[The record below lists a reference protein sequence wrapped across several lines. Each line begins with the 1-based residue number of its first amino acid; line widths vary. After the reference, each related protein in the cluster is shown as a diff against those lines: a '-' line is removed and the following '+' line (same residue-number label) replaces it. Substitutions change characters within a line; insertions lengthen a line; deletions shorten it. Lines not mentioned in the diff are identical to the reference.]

1 MRDRDE
7 LALADALISASRALV
22 AVAARSVAGAGGDVT
37 LPQYR
42 ALVVLASRGPQG
54 VADLAGSLDVNPS
67 TATRMCDRLV
77 RKGLVTRARDEID
90 RREVKLDLTDE
101 GRGLVHQVMDR
112 RREDVQALL
121 SAIPDGSRRALVSSL
136 QVLARAVGETP
147 DLHWAPGWPGSVGSD
162 GSSDGAR
169 GAVI

>member
-1 MRDRDE
+1 MHPVRDRDE

-77 RKGLVTRARDEID
+77 RKGLVKRARSRTD
-90 RREVKLDLTDE
+90 RRVVRLVLSDTGRELVNEVT
-101 GRGLVHQVMDR
+101 R
-112 RREDVQALL
+112 RRRAEIAGIVRKMRSGYADQVVAALR
-121 SAIPDGSRRALVSSL
+121 SFAEA
-136 QVLARAVGETP
+136 AGETP
-147 DLHWAPGWPGSVGSD
+147 EQSWWLGWRDEVRPGEER
-162 GSSDGAR
+162 A
-169 GAVI
+169 